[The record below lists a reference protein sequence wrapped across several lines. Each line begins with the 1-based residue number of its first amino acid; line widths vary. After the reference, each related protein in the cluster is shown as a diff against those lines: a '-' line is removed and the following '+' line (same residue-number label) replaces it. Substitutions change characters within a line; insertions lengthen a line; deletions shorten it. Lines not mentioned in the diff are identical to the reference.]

1 MIKTTILT
9 IAALT
14 GLLIL
19 GFNFDEVFS
28 VESNATGPVPIPY
41 PIYTKAIPDWVDNNF
56 RWYVN
61 GEIDEKTLLTSMNW
75 MFDNNIMHLSEKA
88 AQEVQQMREE
98 INDLKQELEQVKAA
112 IATPNL
118 LYEEEGVDEAAPY
131 VPGGSVVSAAVSG
144 VAVVDL
150 PTESGIQ
157 KVLVVGGENTDVNAL
172 VQLVLRESYME
183 TNEDLQFY
191 ADKVRFYNDLKKAIR
206 DEARSANPDFLNPN
220 ILNPD
225 FLNPD
230 IVNPEHESMNIEFL
244 ELQKELEIA
253 EADVLDLANQLQAHL
268 DAQASLRETISELRD
283 IISDDN
289 WSIRFVYYIEN
300 DVVTSV
306 LSSAKDAMTLEQE
319 LEQNLQTMSDMTQM
333 MQLDLQDAMNK
344 QAQAMQTLSA
354 IMKSQHDT
362 LKAII
367 NNMR

>member
-98 INDLKQELEQVKAA
+98 INDLKQKNKELGRMKVHFPWER
-112 IATPNL
+112 
-118 LYEEEGVDEAAPY
+118 D
-131 VPGGSVVSAAVSG
+131 GSVVSAAVSG